1 MQHKKDNKIVLI
13 SCELFGLIPLW
24 TVMTDYSETIYK
36 ILGIPVWKVKDIRG
50 ENRFIYKT
58 RYYFL
63 GLPIIELS
71 DEIDDEDCT
80 ENFGDEE
87 DY

>member
-1 MQHKKDNKIVLI
+1 MKNDKDILF
-13 SCELFGLIPLW
+13 SCELFDLIPLW

-50 ENRFIYKT
+50 ENKFIYKT

-71 DEIDDEDCT
+71 DEIDDEDGT
-80 ENFGDEE
+80 ENYGNEK